1 MGTVRCSNH
10 LGVCVCLP
18 LVRGGVC
25 LWSRGVSAFGLRG
38 CLALVRGREGVWLWS
53 QGSVCLRSQGSVHPL
68 GRHLPGRHL
77 LGCTPHP
84 VYAGIHPPTQCILGY
99 TPNLPSA
106 CWDTSHPGQNARRLW
121 KHYLFTTE
129 LLLGTVITQQMPTEG
144 SSAFWL

>member
-25 LWSRGVSAFGLRG
+25 PWSRGVSAFGLRG

-77 LGCTPHP
+77 LGCTPTQCMLGYIPLPSAYWDTHQTCQ
-84 VYAGIHPPTQCILGY
+84 VHAGIHPTVDRMQD
-99 TPNLPSA
+99 A
-106 CWDTSHPGQNARRLW
+106 CEN
-121 KHYLFTTE
+121 
-129 LLLGTVITQQMPTEG
+129 ITFSQRNCCCG
-144 SSAFWL
+144 R